1 MWKMSTSILPLRR
14 LWALKHYQ
22 VENWGILRT
31 GVSALCTT
39 QKDEAI
45 KSTEKTNDT
54 DERAA
59 LLTHKTPVSFPTRV
73 SNNGAFPT
81 QPLGIAIS
89 VSAGKV
95 VDALPVIDTRSPV
108 ADDAFTPAP
117 APGHAATTKT
127 LFSEHGDQSRA
138 KITSSSSSDSSDS
151 DSESDSESEDD
162 NLETSTSV
170 QEVPE
175 LRQIRQIKSQHIT
188 SKENGDSNKPNKEV
202 LAEHEAKNDSP
213 TLPAEAAH
221 ASAPL
226 PAKAAHIEASKNT
239 KKGQNFHTVEDLIDS
254 APRLQDVPEELSDTT
269 ETGLQSEAGSSSE
282 LIARVISPTLPVRV
296 EDSAGKAAIEVS
308 SPGQD
313 PSDGLV
319 EITEPV
325 RPEVSANTAHLHV
338 EDESDLQGTV
348 APPCGTA
355 AVQVGDALPS
365 GAATDVA
372 TTVPTSSP
380 HPSELLHPLGE
391 LQTQT
396 PHEGSATMV
405 PAEPEDTFDNTL
417 YRNYEHHSYSTYTFA
432 DMDVEMAK
440 YRLPQ
445 PTSGRP
451 SPRH

>member
-1 MWKMSTSILPLRR
+1 MWKMSTSILLLRR
-14 LWALKHYQ
+14 LWASKHYQ

-39 QKDEAI
+39 HKDEAV

-59 LLTHKTPVSFPTRV
+59 LLTHKTAVSFPTRV

-108 ADDAFTPAP
+108 AVDAFTPAP

-127 LFSEHGDQSRA
+127 LYSKHGDQSRA

-162 NLETSTSV
+162 NFETSTSV

-175 LRQIRQIKSQHIT
+175 LRQITQIKFQHIT

-202 LAEHEAKNDSP
+202 LAEREAKNASS

-221 ASAPL
+221 T
-226 PAKAAHIEASKNT
+226 EASKNT
-239 KKGQNFHTVEDLIDS
+239 SEGQNVRTVEDLIDS
-254 APRLQDVPEELSDTT
+254 APQLQDVPEDLSDTT
-269 ETGLQSEAGSSSE
+269 ETELQSEAGSSSE
-282 LIARVISPTLPVRV
+282 LIAHVISPNLPVRV
-296 EDSAGKAAIEVS
+296 EDSAGKAVIEVS
-308 SPGQD
+308 SPGQH
-313 PSDGLV
+313 PSCGLV

-338 EDESDLQGTV
+338 EDESVLQGTV
-348 APPCGTA
+348 EPPCGTA
-355 AVQVGDALPS
+355 VVQVGGASPS

-372 TTVPTSSP
+372 TTVHTSSP
-380 HPSELLHPLGE
+380 HPSELLHPLKE

-396 PHEGSATMV
+396 PHEESATMV
-405 PAEPEDTFDNTL
+405 HAEPEDTFDNSL